1 MKGVVMRTTPFAA
14 IAAIFSGMLF
24 LGCAATQSTV
34 PVSDPAKPLEVGRFS
49 FLAPPGEGWEYL
61 RISAPPVESVL
72 FMKRGAVK
80 PQGFIAAVSQ
90 VRTDNPVTSEKEL
103 SDKILQIY
111 HEEVDTEGRYEILA
125 SKCDHDET
133 FSKMGVL
140 CFGEVKDHPMTGME
154 PVEPI
159 IIRGHGYAFAHPD
172 DNRIV
177 GVVEFYE
184 RGLSER
190 LSADTR
196 TMLGEFARGIT
207 LR

>member
-1 MKGVVMRTTPFAA
+1 MRTTPFTA
-14 IAAIFSGMLF
+14 IAAVLAGTLF

-34 PVSDPAKPLEVGRFS
+34 PVSDPAKPLEIGRFS

-61 RISAPPVESVL
+61 RISAPHVESVL

-140 CFGEVKDHPMTGME
+140 CFGEVKDSPMTGME

-196 TMLGEFARGIT
+196 KMLCEFARGIT